1 MLSDTKENSKT
12 QETIER
18 LMRENQEL
26 KQQLAVV
33 LERLSTLT
41 AAPPASSPPLSISP
55 SIIEPDMAARSG
67 TDIIDSS
74 PQPAK
79 KKGGGAE
86 QPESSEDDFKSTSQK
101 IRKEHRELKQKV
113 GLGFTQI
120 AERFNKIESIL
131 DVLVAR
137 LESLP
142 QSQSSPAPS
151 QP

>member
-1 MLSDTKENSKT
+1 MLSDAKENSKT

-26 KQQLAVV
+26 KQQLALV

-55 SIIEPDMAARSG
+55 SVIEPDMAAKSG

-79 KKGGGAE
+79 KKRTE

-101 IRKEHRELKQKV
+101 FGKNT
-113 GLGFTQI
+113 GNS
-120 AERFNKIESIL
+120 NK
-131 DVLVAR
+131 R
-137 LESLP
+137 LI
-142 QSQSSPAPS
+142 
-151 QP
+151 